1 MNPTE
6 SAILGFFDIYR
17 AGPGQMVFFQPGACK
32 LPVERFKAGME
43 SLIERQL
50 VVKERPKH
58 AYSLT
63 HRGYQHS
70 LAKSLA
76 ATGNR

>member
-1 MNPTE
+1 MSPAE
-6 SAILGFFDIYR
+6 SAILGFFDSYR

-32 LPVERFKAGME
+32 LPIERFKAGME

-50 VVKERPKH
+50 VVRERPKH

-63 HRGYQHS
+63 DRGYQQS
-70 LAKSLA
+70 LASLA
-76 ATGNR
+76 ANGNR